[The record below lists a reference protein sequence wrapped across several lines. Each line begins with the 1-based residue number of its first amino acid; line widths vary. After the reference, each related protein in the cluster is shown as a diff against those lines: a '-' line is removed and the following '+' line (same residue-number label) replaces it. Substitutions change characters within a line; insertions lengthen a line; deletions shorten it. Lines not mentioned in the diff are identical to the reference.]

1 MGLGAALFST
11 VGRKPLVVHQS
22 AVDVT
27 VPPGLDYY
35 WKSHFITGLPD
46 PAIDLLVEIHRHRPT
61 AWSYSIIPQLGGAIA
76 DVAETATA
84 YANRDAGFAINI
96 NGIAEDPA
104 DRERIVAWT
113 RSTFDAMAPFSTGG
127 VYVNFMGDEGDARVR
142 AAYGPAYERLAALKA
157 RYDPTNV
164 FRTNQNIRPGA

>member
-1 MGLGAALFST
+1 MVVQHHPPAR
-11 VGRKPLVVHQS
+11 GR
-22 AVDVT
+22 D
-27 VPPGLDYY
+27 
-35 WKSHFITGLPD
+35 
-46 PAIDLLVEIHRHRPT
+46 RR
-61 AWSYSIIPQLGGAIA
+61 

-104 DRERIVAWT
+104 NREQIVAWT

-164 FRTNQNIRPGA
+164 FRTNHPAGRLTVHGLVGRRRAGRPILRERQSPPARSHGTGE